1 MNLFIFILLFFFF
14 IFIKESTHIHTKM
27 ISLLNSQKLENF
39 KKIIRLY
46 KDNID
51 EKEKNFDI
59 VFTSTVSNI
68 LFVLQSFLLL
78 VEYNIENSE
87 LEDNSVRDQKQTQE
101 NINKKLQTTL
111 KQKTLQ
117 NVKTDIESYLE
128 GVSDNDKK
136 VVLRYLPSIISNV
149 KNTIMNDYMN
159 QEKKYQSTSHMKTLL
174 SRKLV
179 KIQTEVKQ
187 KVNNINYN
195 FYFYVYIT
203 LIDVVVIFFKYLSN
217 IDNFKVEGQ
226 NFLNKNQKVKVSSE
240 MKKKFNNIAL
250 QDKQSQVNLMN
261 DISRLVVTGLKQ
273 KNII

>member
-1 MNLFIFILLFFFF
+1 
-14 IFIKESTHIHTKM
+14 M

-117 NVKTDIESYLE
+117 NVKTDIESNLE
-128 GVSDNDKK
+128 GVSDIDKK

-226 NFLNKNQKVKVSSE
+226 NFLNKNQKVKVSSQ